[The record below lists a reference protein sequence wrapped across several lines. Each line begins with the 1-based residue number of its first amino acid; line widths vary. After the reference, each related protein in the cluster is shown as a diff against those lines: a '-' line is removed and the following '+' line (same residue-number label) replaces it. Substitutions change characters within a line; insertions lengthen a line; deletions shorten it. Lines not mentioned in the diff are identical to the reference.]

1 MSNRDLLNEFLEY
14 KQNISMCSDQTIR
27 AYRNDLNQFAD
38 FLLKNEVSILESSTM
53 DIQDYLSEVG
63 KNKNI
68 STSSMA
74 RKLASIKSLYR
85 YLANNKIISKNISR
99 LIKSPKTPKRL
110 PNFLTAKEIK
120 RLLDYPYGDSIKDM
134 RDRLILELFYATG
147 IRISELVRI
156 KINDIDFKDKLIKI
170 KGKGNKERFV
180 IFGDGM
186 LVVLNMPLPGME
198 EYVLSFPNYY
208 VTGILISLI
217 IGLIFLS
224 YFGVRFAGET
234 KKRSDALNKLQQIL
248 AKEYELES
256 LGGQAAAAAHSLGTP
271 LATITVVAKEMRK
284 EVGDNSKFTKDI
296 DLLISQTKRCSEIL
310 KKISQKQ
317 IIKDEFLS
325 AMSFENLLEEIIKSF
340 KESSEKNIKLNT
352 DKDINKIDIKR
363 NPELVY
369 GLRNFIG
376 NAVKFSNQNILISI
390 ISDNINLY
398 ILIEDDGPGFPEDI
412 IKALGEPYIKSRSKL
427 SKDNKGLGLGT
438 FLGKTLLERQSAV
451 ISFEN
456 GSSLNGA
463 IVKIK
468 WRIND
473 ISI

>member
-1 MSNRDLLNEFLEY
+1 MDFGTLFRLEENLNLDKKTLVFLRWIAIFGQLFSVNLVY
-14 KQNISMCSDQTIR
+14 FFL
-27 AYRNDLNQFAD
+27 DLNFPVLLCHIIIFIGLVTNVFLQFGLKATLLKD
-38 FLLKNEVSILESSTM
+38 LYSSSFLMYDIIQLSILLFLTGGIFNPFAILLIVPTIVSSTFLSMGSTIILGSSTIFLLFV
-53 DIQDYLSEVG
+53 
-63 KNKNI
+63 
-68 STSSMA
+68 
-74 RKLASIKSLYR
+74 
-85 YLANNKIISKNISR
+85 
-99 LIKSPKTPKRL
+99 
-110 PNFLTAKEIK
+110 LTFFN
-120 RLLDYPYGDSIKDM
+120 L
-134 RDRLILELFYATG
+134 
-147 IRISELVRI
+147 
-156 KINDIDFKDKLIKI
+156 
-170 KGKGNKERFV
+170 
-180 IFGDGM
+180 
-186 LVVLNMPLPGME
+186 PLPGME

-224 YFGVRFAGET
+224 YFGIRFAGET

-271 LATITVVAKEMRK
+271 LATISVVSKEMRK
-284 EVGDNSKFTKDI
+284 EVGDNSKLTKDI

-310 KKISQKQ
+310 KDISQKK

-325 AMSFENLLEEIIKSF
+325 SINLEDLLEEIIKSF
-340 KESSEKNIKLNT
+340 KESSEKNIELNT

-376 NAVKFSNQNILISI
+376 NAVKFANQNILISI
-390 ISDNINLY
+390 ISDNINLN

-427 SKDNKGLGLGT
+427 SKRNAGLGLGT
-438 FLGKTLLERQSAV
+438 FLGKTLLERQSAI

-456 GSSLNGA
+456 DSSLKGA
-463 IVKIK
+463 KVKIK
-468 WRIND
+468 WRISD
-473 ISI
+473 VSILI